1 MITVPEAAKKII
13 DRSRYLSEAIS
24 KGIINYSSLA
34 RYMQP
39 EIEQMLIKNVSVASI
54 MMALKRLEK
63 ELKPN
68 SNYNKVFIKKPE
80 IIIRSNLVLI
90 SIPNIIVLNHSIELL
105 FENHGISESSCVMS
119 QDSFAQLTIPKKDI
133 LIFIPNLASLSIK
146 LPKETIKTPG
156 IYYFFLKSLAWEGIN
171 IIELSSTPHDVT
183 IIVEDK
189 DIERAFSIINSLFAL
204 QENPVP

>member
-1 MITVPEAAKKII
+1 MITVPEVAKKII
-13 DRSRYLSEAIS
+13 ERSRYLSEAIS
-24 KGIINYSSLA
+24 KGFINYSSLA

-80 IIIRSNLVLI
+80 IIIRSNLILI
-90 SIPNIIVLNHSIELL
+90 SVSKKITLSNSIEFL
-105 FENHGISESSCVMS
+105 FENHGVSETSYITS
-119 QDSFAQLTIPKKDI
+119 QDNFAQLTISKKDI
-133 LIFIPNLASLSIK
+133 LIFISNLSALSIK
-146 LPKETIKTPG
+146 LPKEALKTPG

-171 IIELSSTPHDVT
+171 IVELSSTPHEIT

-189 DIERAFSIINSLFAL
+189 DIERTFSIVNSLFV
-204 QENPVP
+204 E

>member
-1 MITVPEAAKKII
+1 MITVPEAARKII
-13 DRSRYLSEAIS
+13 ERSRYLSEAIS

-39 EIEQMLIKNVSVASI
+39 EIEQMLIKDVSVASI

-90 SIPNIIVLNHSIELL
+90 SVSSKISLNNSIEFL
-105 FENHGISESSCVMS
+105 FENHGVSETSYITS
-119 QDSFAQLTIPKKDI
+119 QDNFAELTIPKKDI
-133 LIFIPNLASLSIK
+133 LILIPNLSALSIK
-146 LPKETIKTPG
+146 LPKETLKTPG

-171 IIELSSTPHDVT
+171 IIELSSTPHEVT

-189 DIERAFSIINSLFAL
+189 NIERTFSIVNSLFV
-204 QENPVP
+204 E

>member
-13 DRSRYLSEAIS
+13 ERSRYLSEAIS

-39 EIEQMLIKNVSVASI
+39 EIEHMLIKNVSVPSI

-80 IIIRSNLVLI
+80 IIIRSNLVLVSVSNTI
-90 SIPNIIVLNHSIELL
+90 ILSNSIDFL
-105 FENHGISESSCVMS
+105 FENHGVSETSYIIS
-119 QDSFAQLTIPKKDI
+119 QDNFAQLIIPKKDI
-133 LIFIPNLASLSIK
+133 LIFISNLSALSIK
-146 LPKETIKTPG
+146 LPKEALKTPG

-171 IIELSSTPHDVT
+171 IVELSSTPYEVT

-189 DIERAFSIINSLFAL
+189 DIERTFSIVNSLFV
-204 QENPVP
+204 E

>member
-13 DRSRYLSEAIS
+13 ERSRYLSEAIS

-34 RYMQP
+34 RYMRP

-68 SNYNKVFIKKPE
+68 SKYNKVFIKKPE

-90 SIPNIIVLNHSIELL
+90 SISNKIILSSPIECLY
-105 FENHGISESSCVMS
+105 ENHGVTEASYVLS
-119 QDSFAQLTIPKKDI
+119 QDNFTRLSIQKKDI
-133 LIFIPNLASLSIK
+133 LIFIPNLASLSVK
-146 LPKETIKTPG
+146 LPKETLKTPG

-171 IIELSSTPHDVT
+171 IVELSSTPYEFT

-189 DIERAFSIINSLFAL
+189 DIERTFSIINSLFV
-204 QENPVP
+204 E

>member
-13 DRSRYLSEAIS
+13 ERSRYLSEAIS

-39 EIEQMLIKNVSVASI
+39 EIEQMLIKDVSVASV

-80 IIIRSNLVLI
+80 IIIRSRLVLV
-90 SIPNIIVLNHSIELL
+90 SVPKTIVLNRSVDCL
-105 FENHGISESSCVMS
+105 FENHGVSEASYITT
-119 QDSFAQLTIPKKDI
+119 QDNFAHLAIPKKDI
-133 LIFIPNLASLSIK
+133 LIFIQHLASLSIK
-146 LPKETIKTPG
+146 LPKETLKTPG

-171 IIELSSTPHDVT
+171 IIELSSTPYELT

-189 DIERAFSIINSLFAL
+189 NIERAFSIINSLFV
-204 QENPVP
+204 E

>member
-13 DRSRYLSEAIS
+13 ERSRYLSEAIS
-24 KGIINYSSLA
+24 KGFINYSSLA

-39 EIEQMLIKNVSVASI
+39 EIEQMLIKDVSVASI

-90 SIPNIIVLNHSIELL
+90 SVSNKISLNNSIEFL
-105 FENHGISESSCVMS
+105 FENHGVSETSYITS
-119 QDSFAQLTIPKKDI
+119 QDNFSQLAIPKKDI
-133 LIFIPNLASLSIK
+133 LILIPNLSALSIK
-146 LPKETIKTPG
+146 LPKETLKTPG

-171 IIELSSTPHDVT
+171 IVELSSTPHEVT

-189 DIERAFSIINSLFAL
+189 DIERTFSIINSLFV
-204 QENPVP
+204 E